1 MAKKKASRPA
11 QPASPSQKKKGNGN
25 GGKQAAPAHPAGLRA
40 FVPPADSQQQAQP
53 IPSQASGVAGG
64 TEDARVARLESV
76 VGSLSS
82 QMGQLI
88 EAVKTASHQPRY
100 QETVTPPVQAGPQPI
115 QHQPVP
121 IQPAGIT
128 QQSGPVPVAMEAGD
142 DQQEV
147 AQAPAVHPRAEGG
160 RQARFDTCAACGQR
174 IKLGTVALSTNEYVP
189 SGMTTKWLRLQQ
201 NILVRL
207 GEDNF
212 TKTYQVSGN
221 WLADTLAKRQYG
233 ERATSVPG
241 FLCGENTSQHPTVKL
256 VQPLMRRATDDEER
270 AQYAGRVMNEAR
282 RLQEAGLA

>member
-25 GGKQAAPAHPAGLRA
+25 GGKQPAPAHPAGLKA
-40 FVPPADSQQQAQP
+40 FVPPKSDQQPAQP
-53 IPSQASGVAGG
+53 IPSQPSGVAGG
-64 TEDARVARLESV
+64 TDDARVARLESV
-76 VGSLSS
+76 VGNLTS

-88 EAVKTASHQPRY
+88 DAVKTASHQPRY
-100 QETVTPPVQAGPQPI
+100 QETVTPPVQAGTQPI
-115 QHQPVP
+115 QHQPVA
-121 IQPAGIT
+121 IQPTGIT
-128 QQSGPVPVAMEAGD
+128 QQGQDPVALEAGD
-142 DQQEV
+142 DQREV
-147 AQAPAVHPRAEGG
+147 EMAPAVHPRAEGG

-256 VQPLMRRATDDEER
+256 VQSLMRRATDDEER